1 MLQTIIP
8 KLYCSNIPSKMFW
21 AAFITGLL
29 GSLHCV
35 GMCGPIALALPYQG
49 QNKWIAVANI
59 ILYNFGR
66 VFTYSLIGIFIGL
79 IGKGLFLAGIQ
90 AYFSIGLGILLL
102 LIALFAINVEH
113 KILRIPV
120 FGRLNQWVKV
130 NLANLLKQ
138 NNPQILFLIGVLN
151 GLLPCGLVY
160 MAVVGAVAMGSIG
173 EGSLY
178 MALFGLGTM
187 PLMLLTAIGGQF
199 IGLKLRNRIKRLLPA
214 FLVAFAILFILRGIN
229 FAAPL
234 EMRFWENWNQIPM
247 CH

>member
-1 MLQTIIP
+1 MFTIIIP
-8 KLYCSNIPSKMFW
+8 KLHYSNIPSNMFW

-59 ILYNFGR
+59 ILYNVGR
-66 VFTYSLIGIFIGL
+66 IFTYSLIGIFIGL

-102 LIALFAINVEH
+102 LVALFAINVEH
-113 KILRIPV
+113 KILMIPA
-120 FGRLNQWVKV
+120 FWRLNQWVKV

-138 NNPQILFLIGVLN
+138 NNPQTLFLIGALN

-160 MAVVGAVAMGSIG
+160 MAVVGAVAMSSIA

-199 IGLKLRNRIKRLLPA
+199 IGLKLRNRIKRLLPV

>member
-1 MLQTIIP
+1 
-8 KLYCSNIPSKMFW
+8 MFF
-21 AAFITGLL
+21 AAFLTGLV

-49 QNKWIAVANI
+49 QNKWTATANVLI
-59 ILYNFGR
+59 YNLGR
-66 VFTYSLIGIFIGL
+66 IFTYGLIGTVIGL

-90 AYFSIGLGILLL
+90 AYFSIGLGMLLL
-102 LIALFAINVEH
+102 LVALFSVNVEH
-113 KILRIPV
+113 KILMIPA
-120 FGRLNQWVKV
+120 FWRLNQWVKI

-138 NNPQILFLIGVLN
+138 NNPQTMFLIGALN

-160 MAVVGAVAMGSIG
+160 MAVVGAVAMGTIG
-173 EGSLY
+173 EGALY
-178 MALFGLGTM
+178 MALFGFGTL

-199 IGLKLRNRIKRLLPA
+199 ISLSWRNRIKRLLPA
-214 FLVAFAILFILRGIN
+214 FLVAFAILFIMRGLN

-234 EMRFWENWNQIPM
+234 ELRFWENWNQVPM